1 MSLFQKGVG
10 YLLLS
15 VLIYS
20 GMPVLI
26 RGLHQGAM
34 PPASQ
39 VFLRYIVACLCAWIY
54 IRATKQKLTI
64 PSSQIPVLLLV
75 AFVGYALTNLLYTY
89 AILFTYV
96 GTVLFIFYGFS
107 AMMPLLGNVFLKERI
122 TRAKVIALG
131 ISVVSLFFLFRPT
144 PMITWKEGALFALLS
159 AIAQGVYV
167 LGRRK
172 LQDVSSSTLLVV
184 NTTVGVISVGLIAL
198 VTEYSF
204 YTTPS
209 GIGAVSNSM
218 WLVTIVFGIGNFLA
232 WLFLTRGF
240 QLVSA
245 GTGSLVMLSENVVGV
260 LFAFLFFQEVPTFAI
275 AIGGLLALSASI
287 LVIVK
292 EKA

>member
-1 MSLFQKGVG
+1 MSLFQKGVA

-20 GMPVLI
+20 SMPVLI

-39 VFLRYIVACLCAWIY
+39 VFLRYIVACLCACLYFWV
-54 IRATKQKLTI
+54 TKQKLTI
-64 PSSQIPVLLLV
+64 TSSQVPLLLFV

-107 AMMPLLGNVFLKERI
+107 AMMPLLGNVFLKERL
-122 TRAKVIALG
+122 TWAKVIALCM
-131 ISVVSLFFLFRPT
+131 SVVSLFFLFRPT
-144 PMITWKEGALFALLS
+144 PMITWKEGALFAILS
-159 AIAQGVYV
+159 AVAQGVYV
-167 LGRRK
+167 LGRKK
-172 LQDVSSSTLLVV
+172 LQDVSSSTFLLV
-184 NTTVGVISVGLIAL
+184 NTVVGVISVGLIAL
-198 VTEYSF
+198 VTEYAF
-204 YTTPS
+204 YTTPH
-209 GIGAVSNSM
+209 GIGSISGSL

-260 LFAFLFFQEVPTFAI
+260 LFAFLFFQEVPTVAI
-275 AIGGLLALSASI
+275 LIGGLLALGASV

-292 EKA
+292 EKS